1 MRHPAPYA
9 DKLLPLLGALLAGYD
24 AVLDPFAGTG
34 KLRAVCPQATLV
46 EIEPEWAV
54 MGGALVGDAL
64 ALPFEDDLFDA
75 ICTSPTYGN
84 RMADQYV
91 DEGVRHTYRYALG
104 RPLDAGSSGRLQWG
118 EAYRAFHC
126 RAWAEAWRVLRPG
139 GRLILN
145 ISDHIRGGQRQ
156 PVSAWHRQT
165 LEEMGFVHVET
176 HTVQTPRQRHGAN
189 GQARVDGE
197 YVMVFEKPR

>member
-9 DKLLPLLGALLAGYD
+9 DKLLPLLGALLAGCD

-34 KLRAVCPQATLV
+34 KLRKVCPQATLV

-118 EAYRAFHC
+118 EVLELERALVGQ
-126 RAWAEAWRVLRPG
+126 AGERPAG
-139 GRLILN
+139 GGLGQAQ
-145 ISDHIRGGQRQ
+145 RGDEGHLGHERGLA
-156 PVSAWHRQT
+156 PVAHDLAGPIQD
-165 LEEMGFVHVET
+165 
-176 HTVQTPRQRHGAN
+176 
-189 GQARVDGE
+189 QARVRVKEVGVE
-197 YVMVFEKPR
+197 VGHA